1 MDDGNKPMNDV
12 SNRFAGDG
20 PFTPNPHTPVP
31 NLPYAPL
38 APNAPNAKP
47 PLDAPWYGIGFG
59 NAIVRLFRKTFIY
72 SGRASRGEYWW
83 SQLFMLIALVAVGLV
98 ANVVASAFGVSDPAG
113 PVGSFSEGF
122 ADGVAG
128 KESAGTPLTD
138 IVTFSMAVA
147 QLVLFLP
154 GLSLSIRRLHDENLR
169 GWWFL
174 APLGVILAGIIG
186 GAGLVIGAAS
196 DGDAL
201 NVPVLVIALMLVIG
215 AYVLSELISIV
226 MMILPSNPKGARFD
240 KPSARVGVVPAASG
254 SEAPRWR

>member
-20 PFTPNPHTPVP
+20 PFTPNPHTPVL

-113 PVGSFSEGF
+113 PVGSFSEGV
-122 ADGVAG
+122 ADGMAG
-128 KESAGTPLTD
+128 KESASTPLTD
-138 IVTFSMAVA
+138 IVTSSMAVA

-186 GAGLVIGAAS
+186 GVGLVIGAAS